1 MIEAIGRRYITGSMW
16 RAYAAG
22 ERNFCGID
30 LEDNLQRDQLLS
42 DLLITPSTKGVLK
55 GIPGVP
61 EVDDVNITRT
71 DIEENYR
78 QFNFNRRDD
87 IATYEQL
94 LSDGFALIERELRQ
108 HDQLFVDTKFE
119 FGYVTNREGHEQ
131 LIYMDEV
138 GTPDSSR
145 IWDGSN
151 YRNGKVVENSKEV
164 FRQLL
169 LEHFPDPDILL
180 NKQRMPERL
189 ALAEDNPLPRAMM
202 EKVSETYLQLAEKIT
217 GQPLHLSDNPRAE
230 IIDVLSSKYALIDT
244 DV

>member
-1 MIEAIGRRYITGSMW
+1 
-16 RAYAAG
+16 
-22 ERNFCGID
+22 
-30 LEDNLQRDQLLS
+30 LS

-71 DIEENYR
+71 DIEANYL

-119 FGYVTNREGHEQ
+119 FGYVTNHEGHEQ

-145 IWDGSN
+145 IWDGPN
-151 YRNGKVVENSKEV
+151 YRNGKVLENSKEV

-169 LEHFPDPDILL
+169 LEHFSDPDILL
-180 NKQRMPERL
+180 DKQRMPERL
-189 ALAEDNPLPRAMM
+189 ALAEDNALPRAMM

-217 GQPLHLSDNPRAE
+217 GQPLYLSDNPRAE
-230 IIDVLSSKYALIDT
+230 IIDVLSSKYALIAT